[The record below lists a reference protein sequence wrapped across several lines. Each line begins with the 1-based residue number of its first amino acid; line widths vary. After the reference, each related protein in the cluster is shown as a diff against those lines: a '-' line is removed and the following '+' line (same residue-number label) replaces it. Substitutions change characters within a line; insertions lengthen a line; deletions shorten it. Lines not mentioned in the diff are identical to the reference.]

1 MQNLFFLYTDGLHL
15 QHMEP
20 TTACGH
26 LSMRNPCVN
35 WLQGTASA
43 EVQAVSQAGPAAGGT
58 TAYLNLETGDS
69 HGDMS
74 SVIALVKGGVSRVVI
89 GLLHP
94 LPHLR
99 GQAVRTLKAAG
110 VCVDLLQPA
119 LAAQGQAAQQC
130 LQACLKVNEVRVSS
144 EHLVSAPP
152 IYRDACSAA

>member
-1 MQNLFFLYTDGLHL
+1 MQHSLLLCTDDPHL
-15 QHMEP
+15 QQGRHRLHAAICLCLNCA
-20 TTACGH
+20 T
-26 LSMRNPCVN
+26 SV
-35 WLQGTASA
+35 QGTASA
-43 EVQAVSQAGPAAGGT
+43 EVQAVSQAGPAAGGA

-74 SVIALVKGGVSRVVI
+74 SVIALVNGGVSRVVI

-110 VCVDLLQPA
+110 VSVDVLQPD

-130 LQACLKVNEVRVSS
+130 LQACLKVNEVNPFS
-144 EHLVSAPP
+144 EHLVSASQR
-152 IYRDACSAA
+152 YSNTCSAA